1 MNEPTRQPGDD
12 RLQRM
17 EEAMLFT
24 QHGQDQL
31 AEHVRELGKMLDRL
45 DQRLARIEELS
56 MKLDEAMRSRE
67 PDANA
72 DNP

>member
-56 MKLDEAMRSRE
+56 MKLDEVMRSRE

>member
-17 EEAMLFT
+17 DEAMLFT

-31 AEHVRELGKMLDRL
+31 AEHVRDLGKMLDRL

-56 MKLDEAMRSRE
+56 IKLDETTRSRE

>member
-31 AEHVRELGKMLDRL
+31 AEHVRDLGKMLDRL

-56 MKLDEAMRSRE
+56 MKLDEATRSRE

>member
-45 DQRLARIEELS
+45 DHRLARIEELS
-56 MKLDEAMRSRE
+56 MKLDEATRSRE

>member
-56 MKLDEAMRSRE
+56 MKLDEATRSRE